1 MAIAN
6 AQISSS
12 SKTPV
17 FVATG
22 ENAVT
27 CIIFCNTSLV
37 TDATVSVYLVPAT
50 VPASAANQIMNEIS
64 IPAGETFSIDTERFI
79 MEDSDSI
86 QAQASQNLI
95 VTATVSYVST
105 GQ

>member
-1 MAIAN
+1 MAITN
-6 AQISSS
+6 SQLSSV
-12 SKTPV
+12 SKTVV
-17 FVATG
+17 FASTG

-27 CIIFCNTSLV
+27 CIIFCNTSLT
-37 TDATVSVYLVPAT
+37 TDATVSVWLVPAT
-50 VPASAANQIMNEIS
+50 VPAAAATQIINEIS

-79 MEDSDSI
+79 LEDSDSI
-86 QAQASQNLI
+86 QAQSSQNLI

>member
-6 AQISSS
+6 SQLSATE
-12 SKTPV
+12 KTEV

-27 CIIFCNTSLV
+27 CIIFCNTSSD
-37 TDATVSVYLVPAT
+37 TDATVSLWVVPGA
-50 VPASAANQIMNEIS
+50 VAAGPANMVLNEIS
-64 IPAGETFSIDTERFI
+64 VPAGETFSMDTERFI
-79 MEDSDSI
+79 LSDGDSI

-95 VTATVSYVST
+95 ITATVSFVQTS
-105 GQ
+105 